1 MIKIKEILFSL
12 FLCILTVNSIQAD
25 TLFVNTGHIKSIKEA
40 ISRAKSYDVILV
52 SKGIYKENNI
62 VINKPIKLIGQDLP
76 ILDGEKKY
84 EIITITSDSVE
95 VNGFQIQH
103 VGKSYTM
110 DWAGIKV
117 DEKDHVV
124 ISNNKL
130 YDTFF
135 GIYLKK
141 TKHCKVW
148 NNSLETTS
156 VDEVN
161 SGNGIHLW
169 DCENISIVGNHIVGH
184 RDGIYFEFVEE
195 SEVRDNISENNLRY
209 GLHFMFS
216 NNDIYDGNIFK
227 NNGTGV
233 AVMFSKNII
242 MTNNIFLE
250 NWGSASFGLLFKE
263 IYDGI
268 LYRNVFQENTV
279 GLYAD
284 GANRIEV
291 KENEFIKNGWAINI
305 LGNSQ
310 DNTISRNNF
319 LSNTFDVATNTK
331 TNPNLFEGN
340 YWDQYTGYDLDKNG
354 IGDVPFRPIKVFS
367 YVIGKIPE
375 SIILL
380 RSLFIEML
388 NFAEKVAPVLTPETL
403 FDESPN
409 MTRIEYD

>member
-1 MIKIKEILFSL
+1 MIKFREIAFFIFLYICSIASL
-12 FLCILTVNSIQAD
+12 QAD
-25 TLFVNTGHIKSIKEA
+25 TLFVDEGHIKSIKEA
-40 ISRAKSYDVILV
+40 ITKARAHDVIIV
-52 SKGIYKENNI
+52 GKGVYKENNI
-62 VINKPIKLIGQDLP
+62 IIDKPIKLIGKDLP

-117 DEKDHVV
+117 EEKDYII

-141 TKHCKVW
+141 TKHCKVL

-156 VDEVN
+156 TDEVN

-169 DCENISIVGNHIVGH
+169 DCKNISIVGNHIVGH
-184 RDGIYFEFVEE
+184 RDGIYFEFVED
-195 SEVRDNISENNLRY
+195 SNVRKNISEYNLRY

-216 NNDIYDGNIFK
+216 NNDVYEGNIFK

-233 AVMFSKNII
+233 AVMFSKNIE
-242 MTNNIFLE
+242 MTHNIFLE

-263 IYDGI
+263 IYDGK

-291 KENEFIKNGWAINI
+291 IENEFIRNGWAINM

-340 YWDQYTGYDLDKNG
+340 YWDQYTGYDLDKDG

-380 RSLFIEML
+380 RSLFIDML
-388 NFAEKVAPVLTPETL
+388 NFAEKVAPVLTPESL
-403 FDESPN
+403 FDEAPK